1 MKTIENAFLLFLLWS
16 PRIAAI
22 LFTILISLFAFDV
35 FGTGAGFF
43 KTLLALIMHLIPSF
57 LLITAIVFS
66 WKRPWIGGMFMIVL
80 GIVYFIWAQYNTRAA
95 AFIYIVLFIIGALF
109 LASWFLRKQIKEA
122 QVVYNE

>member
-66 WKRPWIGGMFMIVL
+66 WKRPWIGGIFMIVL

>member
-1 MKTIENAFLLFLLWS
+1 MKTIEYAFLLFLLWF

-22 LFTILISLFAFDV
+22 LFTVLISLFAFDV

-66 WKRPWIGGMFMIVL
+66 WKRPWIGGIFMIVL
-80 GIVYFIWAQYNTRAA
+80 GIVYFIWAQYNARAA
-95 AFIYIVLFIIGALF
+95 SFIYIVLFIIGVLF

-122 QVVYNE
+122 LDVYNE